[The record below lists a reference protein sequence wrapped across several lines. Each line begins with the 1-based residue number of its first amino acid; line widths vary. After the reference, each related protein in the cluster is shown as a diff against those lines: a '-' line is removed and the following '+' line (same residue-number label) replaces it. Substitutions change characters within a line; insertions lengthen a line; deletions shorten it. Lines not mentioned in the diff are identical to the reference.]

1 MMSIVEIYNNIT
13 PEQWEILKSAG
24 IILGGIVVAVV
35 IYLMNG

>member
-1 MMSIVEIYNNIT
+1 MELLDIYNSIT